1 MNRNEKEQKMKRAKR
16 EQARWIFTSLAL
28 MTSFLLVPSTPSLAN
43 VNIPTEA
50 LQACSVVP
58 AQYCI
63 ESVGVQPVGQS
74 LQQLQWIPTGS
85 SGPSVSKSEG
95 VVAGRDLPGR
105 WSALGAFDGENYDG
119 LYLEVKQAN
128 PFAPWIFADA
138 KPTLSPGNSVKLATS
153 SSSANYPVNL
163 NPDVAISI
171 KLRVGNFEPGVTFG
185 VGTDGTITFAPA
197 GTGNILGFLGYPVKV
212 PLARSTRDCSG
223 ESGSA
228 VAVVTQF
235 NTIFVP
241 KNDDKGYG
249 IDGSTGRL
257 YVGSNGICKLSTPS
271 WIANSK
277 TFSYKAS
284 GPKLSPDGKETNTGF
299 YYAAIPFADAKA
311 LWGLER
317 PQDAVS
323 ALVVSIKTS
332 AGGSS
337 GATKSVSVKNEHIVI
352 AVSGFEFPDPSVDIS
367 LNPEY
372 NSKGAVTG
380 ANNTVGGVTGN
391 NNTLGGVSGN
401 NNMSLAGG
409 GANQSKVKTITC
421 AKGNKTRKVTGV
433 KPVCPKGWKKA

>member
-1 MNRNEKEQKMKRAKR
+1 MESTIRDNEGVEMRVNMLR
-16 EQARWIFTSLAL
+16 RSSFIVTSLA
-28 MTSFLLVPSTPSLAN
+28 MMGSLLIGPISYAGAAVTL
-43 VNIPTEA
+43 PTDA
-50 LQACSVVP
+50 FQPCTVAP
-58 AQYCI
+58 GDYCI
-63 ESVGVQPVGQS
+63 ESVGVQTVGGAVQP
-74 LQQLQWIPTGS
+74 LQWIATGS
-85 SGPSVSKSEG
+85 TGPSVSKSDG
-95 VVAGRDLPGR
+95 VVAGRDLSGR
-105 WSALGAFDGENYDG
+105 WSAPGAFDGENYDG

-138 KPTLSPGNSVKLATS
+138 RPTFSPGNAVKFAGS
-153 SSSANYPVNL
+153 SSNSSYPVNL

-185 VGTDGTITFAPA
+185 VGTDGTISFTPSAS
-197 GTGNILGFLGYPVKV
+197 GNTIGFLGYPVKV

-271 WIANSK
+271 WIANTK

-299 YYAAIPFADAKA
+299 YFAAIPFADAKA

-332 AGGSS
+332 TGGSS

-380 ANNTVGGVTGN
+380 ANNTAGGVT
-391 NNTLGGVSGN
+391 GN

-409 GANQSKVKTITC
+409 GANKSRVKTITC
-421 AKGNKTRKVTGV
+421 AKGNKTRKVSDVRPT
-433 KPVCPKGWKKA
+433 CPRGWKKV

>member
-1 MNRNEKEQKMKRAKR
+1 MRSNR
-16 EQARWIFTSLAL
+16 ARRSSFIATSLVMIGAIL
-28 MTSFLLVPSTPSLAN
+28 SVPVSPARAAVTL
-43 VNIPTEA
+43 PTEA
-50 LQACSVVP
+50 FQPCSVTSN
-58 AQYCI
+58 AYCI
-63 ESVGVQPVGQS
+63 ESVGVQPVGGT
-74 LQQLQWIPTGS
+74 LQTLQWIATGS
-85 SGPSVSKSEG
+85 SGPSVSKSDG

-105 WSALGAFDGENYDG
+105 WSAPGAFDGENYDG
-119 LYLEVKQAN
+119 LYLDVKQAN

-138 KPTLSPGNSVKLATS
+138 RPTFSPGNAVKFAAS
-153 SSSANYPVNL
+153 SGSPNYPVNL

-171 KLRVGNFEPGVTFG
+171 RLRVANFEPGVTFG
-185 VGTDGTITFAPA
+185 VGTDGTITFTTS
-197 GTGNILGFLGYPVKV
+197 GSGNTVGFLGYPVKV

-271 WIANSK
+271 WIANTK

-311 LWGLER
+311 LWGLDR
-317 PQDAVS
+317 PQDAAS

-391 NNTLGGVSGN
+391 NN
-401 NNMSLAGG
+401 MSLAGG
-409 GANQSKVKTITC
+409 GANKSRVKTITC
-421 AKGNKTRKVTGV
+421 TKGNKTRKVSDVRPT
-433 KPVCPKGWKKA
+433 CPRGWKRA

>member
-1 MNRNEKEQKMKRAKR
+1 MRINMMRKTGFIA
-16 EQARWIFTSLAL
+16 TSLVMMGAL
-28 MTSFLLVPSTPSLAN
+28 IIGPVPSADAAVTL
-43 VNIPTEA
+43 PTDVF
-50 LQACSVVP
+50 QPCSIAP
-58 AQYCI
+58 GDYCI
-63 ESVGVQPVGQS
+63 ESVGVQPVGGTVQA
-74 LQQLQWIPTGS
+74 LQWIATGS

-105 WSALGAFDGENYDG
+105 WSATGAFDGENYDG

-138 KPTLSPGNSVKLATS
+138 RPTLSPGNAVKFAGSASNS
-153 SSSANYPVNL
+153 SYPVNL

-185 VGTDGTITFAPA
+185 VGTDGTITFTPSSS
-197 GTGNILGFLGYPVKV
+197 GNTLGFLGYPVKV
-212 PLARSTRDCSG
+212 PLAKSTRDCSG

-271 WIANSK
+271 WIANTK

-311 LWGLER
+311 LWGLDR

-323 ALVVSIKTS
+323 ALVVSIKTN

-380 ANNTVGGVTGN
+380 ANNTVGGV
-391 NNTLGGVSGN
+391 SGN

-409 GANQSKVKTITC
+409 GANKSKVKTITC
-421 AKGNKTRKVTGV
+421 TKGNKTRKVTEV
-433 KPVCPKGWKKA
+433 KPQCPKGWKKA